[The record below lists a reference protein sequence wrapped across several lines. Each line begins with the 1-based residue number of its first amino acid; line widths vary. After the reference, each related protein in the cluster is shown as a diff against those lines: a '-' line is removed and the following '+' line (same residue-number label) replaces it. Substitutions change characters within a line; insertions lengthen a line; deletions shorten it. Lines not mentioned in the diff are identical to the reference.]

1 MALNPVP
8 QAGQTLNTTRPL
20 ILQNFI
26 PYINMQFSLDHVEFG
41 PGTDGG
47 KHRGIHLVAGNPTP
61 PIISTEIGIWNSI
74 VAGIPALM
82 IQAGTGSAVNITN
95 ITVSGSE
102 RTITTSQGLIF
113 KFGFTTSAALAG
125 NSWNTVMFGTPF
137 PTSCIY
143 VFPVSKVATA
153 APSLAQTTSMM
164 IANSSFLADRFQV
177 YNRRTDAGLPIATD
191 CYYFAV
197 GN

>member
-1 MALNPVP
+1 MLHPVP
-8 QAGQTLNTTRPL
+8 QAGQTLNSTRPL

-26 PYINMQFSLDHVEFG
+26 PYIDMQFSLDHVPFAT
-41 PGTDGG
+41 GTDSG
-47 KHRGIHLVAGNPTP
+47 KHKGIHLVNGVPTP
-61 PIISTEIGIWNSI
+61 PIISTEIGIFNAI
-74 VAGIPALM
+74 TAGIPALM
-82 IQAGTGSAVNITN
+82 IQAGTSPAVNITN

-143 VFPVSKVATA
+143 VFPISKVATA

-164 IANSSFLADRFQV
+164 IANSSFLVDRFQV
-177 YNRRTDAGLPIATD
+177 YNRRTDAGGAIPTD